1 MKNSFR
7 GLISSLDMAEER
19 IFELEDYQ
27 QKLSKQKTR
36 ERVLKKKNGREKS
49 KKCGTTKKIKW
60 NDSMKRKREIEEI
73 FETIMTEN

>member
-27 QKLSKQKTR
+27 QKLSKLKTVR
-36 ERVLKKKNGREKS
+36 KSS
-49 KKCGTTKKIKW
+49 KKMEEKI
-60 NDSMKRKREIEEI
+60 
-73 FETIMTEN
+73 